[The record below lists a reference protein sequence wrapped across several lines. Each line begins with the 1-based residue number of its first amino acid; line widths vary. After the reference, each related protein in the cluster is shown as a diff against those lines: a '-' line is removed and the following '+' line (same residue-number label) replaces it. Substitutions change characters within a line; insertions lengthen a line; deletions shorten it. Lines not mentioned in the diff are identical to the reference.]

1 MGIGNSSDASCQRS
15 AQAKPLSRR
24 NGDENHSSSAFGP
37 LLRWRHYMSVAVDS
51 TATNRGH
58 SELNNAK
65 VTLFAALL
73 SPLLRRRLSWS
84 NTQRQRW
91 KQRTGSMN
99 NLRTLIDGGASAIEL
114 MAVALIVGVFF
125 WASVRFLLHTGRH
138 AEDPYDRY
146 KLLLGRT
153 LSLGLE
159 FLVAAD
165 VIRTVI
171 LPPTLMNIAVLA
183 AVILTR
189 TFLSWSLL
197 VEMEGRWPWQP
208 AATPPSRITA
218 G

>member
-1 MGIGNSSDASCQRS
+1 
-15 AQAKPLSRR
+15 
-24 NGDENHSSSAFGP
+24 
-37 LLRWRHYMSVAVDS
+37 
-51 TATNRGH
+51 
-58 SELNNAK
+58 
-65 VTLFAALL
+65 
-73 SPLLRRRLSWS
+73 
-84 NTQRQRW
+84 
-91 KQRTGSMN
+91 MN
-99 NLRTLIDGGASAIEL
+99 NVRMLIESGASAIEL
-114 MAVALIVGVFF
+114 MAVALIVGIFL
-125 WASVRFLLHTGRH
+125 WASIRFLLRTGRH
-138 AEDPYDRY
+138 AQDPYDRY

-208 AATPPSRITA
+208 VATPRSRITV

>member
-1 MGIGNSSDASCQRS
+1 MKN
-15 AQAKPLSRR
+15 
-24 NGDENHSSSAFGP
+24 
-37 LLRWRHYMSVAVDS
+37 V
-51 TATNRGH
+51 
-58 SELNNAK
+58 
-65 VTLFAALL
+65 
-73 SPLLRRRLSWS
+73 
-84 NTQRQRW
+84 
-91 KQRTGSMN
+91 
-99 NLRTLIDGGASAIEL
+99 RTLIESGASAIEL
-114 MAVALIVGVFF
+114 MAVALIVGVFL
-125 WASVRFLLHTGRH
+125 WASIRFLVRTGRH
-138 AEDPYDRY
+138 AQDPYDRY

-171 LPPTLMNIAVLA
+171 LPPTLMNIAILA

-208 AATPPSRITA
+208 AATPPSRITV

>member
-1 MGIGNSSDASCQRS
+1 MDT
-15 AQAKPLSRR
+15 
-24 NGDENHSSSAFGP
+24 F
-37 LLRWRHYMSVAVDS
+37 
-51 TATNRGH
+51 
-58 SELNNAK
+58 
-65 VTLFAALL
+65 
-73 SPLLRRRLSWS
+73 
-84 NTQRQRW
+84 
-91 KQRTGSMN
+91 RTFV
-99 NLRTLIDGGASAIEL
+99 DGGASAIEL
-114 MAVALIVGVFF
+114 MAVALIVGVFL
-125 WASVRFLLHTGRH
+125 WASIRFLLRTGKH

-183 AVILTR
+183 AVVLTR
-189 TFLSWSLL
+189 TFLSWSLV

-208 AATPPSRITA
+208 AVTPPSRITA